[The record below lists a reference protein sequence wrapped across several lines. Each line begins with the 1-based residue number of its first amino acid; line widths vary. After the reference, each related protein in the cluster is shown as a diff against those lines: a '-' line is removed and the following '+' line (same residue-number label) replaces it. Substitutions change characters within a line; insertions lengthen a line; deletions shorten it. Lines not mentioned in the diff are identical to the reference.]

1 MKVALG
7 QIDMVWE
14 DKEASLNKAENMVKE
29 AASAGADIIIFPEMT
44 LTGFSMNLD
53 EIGEDA
59 SCAQSVEAMKK
70 IAIQNN
76 IATGFGWPT

>member
-44 LTGFSMNLD
+44 LTGFSMN
-53 EIGEDA
+53 IG
-59 SCAQSVEAMKK
+59 CKLH
-70 IAIQNN
+70 NN
-76 IATGFGWPT
+76 F